1 VTFYQKKNFEPDLT
15 LTAQTVA
22 YLEVS
27 ANEAERLSEMPTVVT
42 NYAYKKLD
50 GTYILPPM
58 LYPDGKYYL
67 KLGHHNAFERIL
79 HTPEQMESWYIDGK
93 GDPEA
98 VDNLASFI
106 TEQFIPSLKVLSV
119 HGGCCVTAKTHD
131 KKAPYV
137 DEITPGVIL
146 AGGGCGYAAKS
157 CDEIG
162 RIAAKLC
169 TKGEWTCK
177 NIARSD
183 MKIKWRNIKS

>member
-1 VTFYQKKNFEPDLT
+1 MHHHLHKDLEPDLT

-79 HTPEQMESWYIDGK
+79 HTPEQMESWYIGNSLRGTDNK
-93 GDPEA
+93 A
-98 VDNLASFI
+98 VIMCFN
-106 TEQFIPSLKVLSV
+106 K
-119 HGGCCVTAKTHD
+119 
-131 KKAPYV
+131 
-137 DEITPGVIL
+137 IL
-146 AGGGCGYAAKS
+146 
-157 CDEIG
+157 D
-162 RIAAKLC
+162 
-169 TKGEWTCK
+169 
-177 NIARSD
+177 
-183 MKIKWRNIKS
+183 